1 MASSGEGVRLAV
13 AALMY
18 ATGETQ
24 ADVARGIGLDQTAIS
39 RRQAGTTTWSLTDL
53 DRLAAHYGMHAVDL
67 LCGVDHAVAK
77 LPAHRRAA
85 VLGGT
90 QTVIPPQEGENQ

>member
-1 MASSGEGVRLAV
+1 MAGAVQGVRLAV

-24 ADVARGIGLDQTAIS
+24 ADVARAVGRDQTAIS
-39 RRQAGTTTWSLTDL
+39 RRQAGATAWSLADIDL
-53 DRLAAHYGMHAVDL
+53 LAAHYGMHAADL
-67 LCGVDHAVAK
+67 LRGADHAVAH

-85 VLGGT
+85 TLGGPRPNT
-90 QTVIPPQEGENQ
+90 GEGS